1 MNKWFYYLQLFKIKW
16 QHVAMQ
22 PSESLARIYKW
33 TFEGKPAADWDIWLS
48 LDTYSILAEAF
59 TWESYTKTMVK
70 YYTLPVIS
78 DNAQKWNR
86 WALLYSQTVNTN
98 LCPYFEWW
106 GWTLTAET
114 KASCAQLPAWNQDP
128 MSKFAGRN
136 VFLNFTN
143 AELL

>member
-1 MNKWFYYLQLFKIKW
+1 ML
-16 QHVAMQ
+16 
-22 PSESLARIYKW
+22 PSVSLARIYNW
-33 TFEGKPAADWDIWLS
+33 TFAGKPAVEWDTWLP

-70 YYTLPVIS
+70 YYTMPVIS

-86 WALLYSQTVNTN
+86 WALLYSQSVNTN

-106 GWTLTAET
+106 GWTLTADT
-114 KASCAQLPAWNQDP
+114 KASCAQLPAWDQDP

-143 AELL
+143 TELLSLTYIQNFK